1 MDTQRL
7 IELANE
13 LLQEENL
20 EKRNN
25 DLLFLKRQ
33 YSILANRDCDSYFE
47 QEQINKFN
55 SLFLEL
61 AKKEPKLLLSSYDE
75 KKNIIAKCRKL
86 LERND
91 VLRANKE
98 LDALLEDFKRAGR
111 CSKEQD
117 DELYAELRQVKDEF
131 FAKKRA
137 YFEELDKSNAEKQA
151 KKKDIIERAKKV
163 IEMDNIRET
172 NEKMDALR
180 KEWKEVG
187 YSGKEDESL
196 WKEFIKVMDEFQ
208 EKKKERHHEM
218 VKLFEER
225 ALKKE
230 ELIKIM
236 KRLLADSDFSD
247 EEVEKVKKLKKEFT
261 SIGFAGK
268 EKDDDLYT
276 RFNEVVNKYFEE
288 MKFYK

>member
-230 ELIKIM
+230 ELIKTM